1 MSLIKSLMTLKS
13 NVKTLPSLKNA
24 VASLVPV
31 FNQKGRENV
40 ETGAKSFG
48 REKFGAKKEPKANA
62 DVISGGERVTLNCL
76 QLSHTLIHEALR
88 SPIFKLRLI
97 IESLYESKW
106 I

>member
-13 NVKTLPSLKNA
+13 NVKTFPSLKNA

-62 DVISGGERVTLNCL
+62 DVISGERVTLNCL
-76 QLSHTLIHEALR
+76 QLSHTLIYEALR
-88 SPIFKLRLI
+88 SPILKLRLI